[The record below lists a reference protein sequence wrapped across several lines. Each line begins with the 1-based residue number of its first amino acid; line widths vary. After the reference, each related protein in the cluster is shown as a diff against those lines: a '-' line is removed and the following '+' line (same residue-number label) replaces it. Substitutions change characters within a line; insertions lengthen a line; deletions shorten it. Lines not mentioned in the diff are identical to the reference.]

1 MKKIAYLLLTIS
13 FCGLTACKTGTKKGG
28 NMDNETL
35 VKIETTLGNIK
46 VKLYNETPKHRDN
59 FIKLAE
65 DGVYEGTLFHRV
77 IKDFMIQA
85 GDPDSKNAPKGKMLG
100 AGDVGYTLPAEFV
113 YPKYFHKKGALSAAR
128 QGDNVNP
135 KKESSGCQ
143 FYIVTGKVYNDST
156 LLGMESQMNENKI
169 NVIFNTL
176 AQKHMKEIYKM
187 RKENDENGLYELQEK
202 LFAEAEAEAA
212 KQPEF
217 HFTPEQI
224 EAYTTVGGTPHLD
237 GEYTVF
243 GEVIEG
249 MDIVDKIQQVKTDR
263 SDRPEEDRATLATTG
278 ITLIPADFHISMYF
292 SGLPAPVVTTLM
304 PSSTTTLA
312 TSSAWGLS
320 SITFTPKGLS
330 VSSLALRISAR
341 TTSPGALAPPISPKP
356 PASDTAAAR
365 LCSATQAMP
374 P

>member
-1 MKKIAYLLLTIS
+1 MKKILLIILTIS

-28 NMDNETL
+28 DMDKETL
-35 VKIETTLGNIK
+35 VKIETTVGDIE

-59 FIKLAE
+59 FIKLVK

-143 FYIVTGKVYNDST
+143 FYIVTGKVYNDTT
-156 LLGMESQMNENKI
+156 LLGMENQMNQNRLTT
-169 NVIFNTL
+169 VFNAL

-187 RKENDENGLYELQEK
+187 RKENDQDGLMNLQDS
-202 LFAEAEAEAA
+202 LFAQAEAEVA

-217 HFTPEQI
+217 HFTPEQVK
-224 EAYTTVGGTPHLD
+224 AYTTVGGTPHLD

-243 GEVIEG
+243 GEVVKG
-249 MDIVDKIQQVKTDR
+249 LDIVDKIQQVKTDR
-263 SDRPEEDRATLATTG
+263 SDRPEEDVK
-278 ITLIPADFHISMYF
+278 ITK
-292 SGLPAPVVTTLM
+292 VTIL
-304 PSSTTTLA
+304 
-312 TSSAWGLS
+312 
-320 SITFTPKGLS
+320 
-330 VSSLALRISAR
+330 
-341 TTSPGALAPPISPKP
+341 
-356 PASDTAAAR
+356 D
-365 LCSATQAMP
+365 
-374 P
+374 